1 MAMDSLALIL
11 ALFAPSHPALKPSIQ
26 YRLRVDSADLS
37 DWTVQMRL
45 RTASD
50 TFRLAMA
57 AHPEYDDRY
66 WRYVRDVAVD
76 AWGGSVT
83 RVDSAVWQV
92 VAPRGLGNFVTVRY
106 RIALPHPDSG
116 LRAAWRPYL
125 TASGGLIGG
134 PHAFMYVL
142 GSEDSSVIVSLD
154 LPSGWKIATGLGRT
168 NDPHTFTAA
177 NAAALVDS
185 PILAGRLR
193 EWDFREGG
201 VTHRVVY
208 WPLPNATP

>member
-1 MAMDSLALIL
+1 MDTKSQWFKPPGSRRRLRPMTPSIALLLALYTH
-11 ALFAPSHPALKPSIQ
+11 PHPALKPAIE
-26 YRLRVDSADLS
+26 YTLRVDSADLS
-37 DWTVQMRL
+37 GWSVTLRL

-125 TASGGLIGG
+125 TASGGLIAG

-154 LPSGWKIATGLGRT
+154 LPSMRKTATGLGRT
-168 NDPHTFTAA
+168 NAPHTFTA
-177 NAAALVDS
+177 
-185 PILAGRLR
+185 
-193 EWDFREGG
+193 
-201 VTHRVVY
+201 
-208 WPLPNATP
+208 

>member
-1 MAMDSLALIL
+1 MVTRRRTFKRTYPGRCPMAMNSLALIL

-76 AWGGSVT
+76 ARGGSGT
-83 RVDSAVWQV
+83 R
-92 VAPRGLGNFVTVRY
+92 
-106 RIALPHPDSG
+106 
-116 LRAAWRPYL
+116 
-125 TASGGLIGG
+125 
-134 PHAFMYVL
+134 
-142 GSEDSSVIVSLD
+142 
-154 LPSGWKIATGLGRT
+154 
-168 NDPHTFTAA
+168 
-177 NAAALVDS
+177 
-185 PILAGRLR
+185 
-193 EWDFREGG
+193 
-201 VTHRVVY
+201 
-208 WPLPNATP
+208 